1 MSIEAPLREITSNS
15 IGVATS
21 ALYKGAMTALLTRH
35 RGICSALSMLAGL
48 AGGMAATLCHAQ
60 EASPQEASPWIADAH
75 SSLRLLAG
83 SRGDSVLVGGI
94 EIRLKHGWK
103 TYWRTPGDSG
113 IPPRFDFSKSD
124 NVETVTVL
132 WPAPAKFDDGAG
144 GTAIGYTDKVVL
156 PLRIIPKDAAK
167 PVTLRATI
175 DYAICERLCVPVHA
189 AGEVAFTANPSIQA
203 GPLASA
209 LQSVPRP
216 AKVGEGDLTIRSI
229 NREGDKGV
237 VVNVA
242 APPQSPA
249 DLFVEG
255 PNAHWAL
262 PVPKLTQRQSDGTS
276 RFTFD
281 LDGVPPG
288 ETTSGA
294 QLKFTLVGAGQ
305 SFEFHHKLN

>member
-1 MSIEAPLREITSNS
+1 
-15 IGVATS
+15 
-21 ALYKGAMTALLTRH
+21 MTALLTRH

-48 AGGMAATLCHAQ
+48 AGGMAATSGHA
-60 EASPQEASPWIADAH
+60 QEASPWIADTH

-83 SRGDSVLVGGI
+83 SRGDGVLVGGI
-94 EIRLKHGWK
+94 EIHLKDGWK

-132 WPAPAKFDDGAG
+132 WPAPARFDDGAG

-156 PLRIIPKDAAK
+156 PLRIMPKDAAK

-175 DYAICERLCVPVHA
+175 DYAICEKLCVPVHA
-189 AGEVAFTANPSIQA
+189 AAEVVFTANPSIQA

-209 LQSVPRP
+209 LQTVPRP
-216 AKVGEGDLTIRSI
+216 AKIGEGDLTIRSI
-229 NREGDKGV
+229 SREGDKRV
-237 VVNVA
+237 VVDVA
-242 APPQSPA
+242 TPPQGTA

-255 PNAHWAL
+255 PNPHWAL
-262 PVPKLTQRQSDGTS
+262 PVPKLARKPSDGTS

-294 QLKFTLVGAGQ
+294 LLKLTLVGAGQ